1 MTLDVA
7 VEDRETIGRRRP
19 ARRAVRGVEPST
31 AVLVALLVVAAVVLL
46 YAGRHLTFFYD
57 EWNFILMRRG
67 SGVGTYL
74 DPHNG
79 HLSLFP
85 VVVYKIL
92 FATVGLRHYTA
103 YRAVDVALH
112 LLCAGLLY
120 VLLRRRI
127 GAWPALVPAAL
138 LLFLGTAWQDLLWP
152 FQIGYLGSVAG
163 GLGALTLLDS
173 PRSRTLSDAAAA
185 GCLIWSIASSG
196 VGIAFLCACA
206 LLLIAQGSAWRR
218 LWIIALPT
226 VLFAAWY
233 VGWGTSEPITSDAV
247 LGAPQYVATAAG
259 GATAAIA
266 GLDSAAWGPPLAVA
280 FVVAVCVAL
289 RSRGVGLTSMLLATV
304 GGALVFW
311 TLAAVARAD
320 VADPDASRYVY
331 IGAVFLFLIAGE
343 AQFGLGI
350 RGGWMFAVGLVAAAA
365 IVSNLNM
372 LRTGESSLRASD
384 TSVRTS
390 LAAVQI
396 AAPLVA
402 PGFPPD
408 PANAPQINAG
418 PYLAAVRDL
427 GSPAYTVPE
436 LERAPLTVQAEA
448 DSVLAQAEQLA
459 VAPDRN
465 LPTGD
470 TPLNVD
476 SLVGGRAITRG
487 ACDAFVPT
495 ASPMS
500 FQVRLAPGGTLFI
513 RASSG
518 RPVSLY
524 LRRFASSFPALAF
537 ATVRGGRGASLRL
550 PHDLA
555 RQIPW
560 SVQLVGSQATTVCAQ
575 ST

>member
-7 VEDRETIGRRRP
+7 VEERETIGRPRP

-57 EWNFILMRRG
+57 EWNFILMRRR

-127 GAWPALVPAAL
+127 GAWPALVPTAL

-185 GCLIWSIASSG
+185 GCLIWSVASSG

-206 LLLIAQGSAWRR
+206 LLLIAHGSAWRR

-280 FVVAVCVAL
+280 FVVGVCVAL
-289 RSRGVGLTSMLLATV
+289 RSRGVGLTPMLLATV

-343 AQFGLGI
+343 AQLGLGI
-350 RGGWMFAVGLVAAAA
+350 RGGWMVAVGLVAAAA
-365 IVSNLNM
+365 IVSNLNV

-402 PGFPPD
+402 PGFQPD
-408 PANAPQINAG
+408 PVNAPQINAG

-459 VAPDRN
+459 VTQ
-465 LPTGD
+465 TGM
-470 TPLNVD
+470 
-476 SLVGGRAITRG
+476 
-487 ACDAFVPT
+487 F
-495 ASPMS
+495 
-500 FQVRLAPGGTLFI
+500 RLATVPSTSTHWSAVARSRRVPATRSFRQRPPCRSRSGSR
-513 RASSG
+513 RAVPCSSE
-518 RPVSLY
+518 RP
-524 LRRFASSFPALAF
+524 P
-537 ATVRGGRGASLRL
+537 
-550 PHDLA
+550 DA
-555 RQIPW
+555 R
-560 SVQLVGSQATTVCAQ
+560 
-575 ST
+575 